1 MIKRYLIMAG
11 VVSALLCGTAL
22 AETDPATP
30 ASSQIVPDG
39 KGLVVVAGAT
49 GGTGRLVVKHLMAEG
64 YEVRA
69 MVRSLEKGTR
79 VLGDDI
85 AMVRADVTE
94 PSTLPSLLA
103 GADFVIS
110 AIGASGKGGGKAS
123 PKAVDY
129 GGSVALI
136 DASKSAGIKKFIM
149 VTSGGV
155 TWRTHPINWFS
166 GDVLKWKHK
175 AELYLRASG
184 LTHVI
189 VRPNGGLND
198 EPGNSNKITFTQK
211 DSFSWSIS
219 REDVAMV
226 CVKALAH
233 KEADNKTFEIQNDG
247 DGRATG
253 NVDWTKT
260 FSAMVEQS
268 DNL

>member
-1 MIKRYLIMAG
+1 MIKRYLIIAG
-11 VVSALLCGTAL
+11 VVSALMCKTAL

-30 ASSQIVPDG
+30 ASSQIVSDG

-49 GGTGRLVVKHLMAEG
+49 GGTGQLVVKHLRAEG

-69 MVRSLEKGTR
+69 MVRSLEKGKR

-85 AMVRADVTE
+85 AMVQADVTE
-94 PSTLPSLLA
+94 PSTLPPLLA

-110 AIGASGKGGGKAS
+110 AIGSRGKVG
-123 PKAVDY
+123 PEAVDY

-136 DASKSAGIKKFIM
+136 NASKSAGIKKFVM

-155 TWRTHPINWFS
+155 TWRTHPLNWFY

-189 VRPNGGLND
+189 VRPNGGLTD
-198 EPGNSNKITFTQK
+198 KPGNSKKITFTQK

-219 REDVAMV
+219 REDVAIV

-233 KEADNKTFEIQNDG
+233 KEADNKTFEIQNDDEG
-247 DGRATG
+247 LVTG
-253 NVDWTKT
+253 KVDWTKT

>member
-1 MIKRYLIMAG
+1 MIKHYLIMAG
-11 VVSALLCGTAL
+11 VVSALMCGTAP
-22 AETDPATP
+22 AETDPLTP

-49 GGTGRLVVKHLMAEG
+49 GRTGQLVVKHLRAEG

-69 MVRSLEKGTR
+69 MVRSLEKGKR
-79 VLGDDI
+79 VLGDGI

-94 PSTLPSLLA
+94 PSTLPHLLA

-110 AIGASGKGGGKAS
+110 AIGASGKGGGKA
-123 PKAVDY
+123 
-129 GGSVALI
+129 GSVALI

-155 TWRTHPINWFS
+155 TWWTHPINWFS

-189 VRPNGGLND
+189 VRPNGGLTD
-198 EPGNSNKITFTQK
+198 KPGNSKKIAFTQK

-219 REDVAMV
+219 REDVAIV

-233 KEADNKTFEIQNDG
+233 KEADNKTFEIQNDS
-247 DGRATG
+247 DGLVTG
-253 NVDWTKT
+253 KVEWTKT
-260 FSAMVEQS
+260 FNAMVVKS
-268 DNL
+268 DNF